1 MERAG
6 MTEQRAINGL
16 AEMVAAGL
24 VAPADAP
31 ALAPVEEAF
40 RIRMTGAMRGAV
52 ATVGDPV
59 ARQFVPEAEELVI
72 RDEELV
78 DPIGDEAH
86 SPVKG
91 LTHRYPDRVIL
102 HVTKTCEVYCR
113 FCFRREAVGEEGSLP
128 EPDLVAALDYIAVN
142 PAIREVIL
150 TGGDPLV
157 LSARRIKG
165 LMDRLSMIAHVD
177 QVRIHTRIP
186 VVAPEKVTE
195 ALVAALRGARVWV
208 VVHTNHAQEIGE
220 AAEVALARLAEA
232 GIPLLSQSVLLH
244 GVNDSVAALEELFR
258 KLMRL
263 RVKPYYLH
271 HCDLARGTGHFRTTI
286 AEGQALMAGLR
297 GRVSGTLIPAYVLD
311 IPGGYGKVPLVRDHA
326 EPLGDG
332 LWRITDWRGG
342 VHLYRDPER

>member
-1 MERAG
+1 
-6 MTEQRAINGL
+6 MTEQRAINGV

-24 VAPADAP
+24 IPAADAP
-31 ALAPVEEAF
+31 ALAGVEEVL
-40 RIRMTGAMRGAV
+40 RIRMTAAMRGRVLGAED
-52 ATVGDPV
+52 AV
-59 ARQFVPEAEELVI
+59 ARQFVPTAAELTI
-72 RDEELV
+72 RDGELG

-91 LTHRYPDRVIL
+91 LTHRYPDRIIL

-165 LMDRLSMIAHVD
+165 LMDRLAAIAHVD
-177 QVRIHTRIP
+177 MVRIHTRIP
-186 VVAPEKVTE
+186 VVAPEKITAE
-195 ALVAALRGARVWV
+195 LVEALRGPVVWI
-208 VVHTNHAQEIGE
+208 VVHTNHAQEIGAE
-220 AAEVALARLAEA
+220 AEAALARLAGA
-232 GIPLLSQSVLLH
+232 GVPLLSQSVLLR
-244 GVNDSVAALEELFR
+244 GINDSVPALEELFR

-271 HCDLARGTGHFRTTI
+271 HCDLAKGTGHFRTTI
-286 AEGQALMAGLR
+286 AEGQAVMAGLR
-297 GRVSGTLIPAYVLD
+297 GRISGTLLPTYVLD

-326 EPLGDG
+326 EPLGG
-332 LWRITDWRGG
+332 GRWRITDWRGG
-342 VHLYRDPER
+342 VHDYRDPER